1 MPKKYLISYCSL
13 CQREFLTP
21 KLGGR
26 KETRYCPFCGDD
38 VEVLNVRTISL
49 EQTLHHARAWTKEED
64 ETLIYGRRKN
74 TPYKVI
80 AETLGTHR
88 TPKACRER
96 MVLLKRRGVTL

>member
-1 MPKKYLISYCSL
+1 MPKKYLISFCRM
-13 CQREFLTP
+13 CEKEFLTP

-38 VEVLNVRTISL
+38 LEVLHDRTISL
-49 EQTLHHARAWTKEED
+49 DKTLHHARAWTKEED
-64 ETLIYGRRKN
+64 STLIYGRKKK

-80 AETLGTHR
+80 AETLGNHM

-96 MVLLKRRGVTL
+96 MVLLRRKGIEI